1 MEGMHFLRD
10 LLIAFAVAGGV
21 VLLFNRLRLPSVVG
35 LLTAGIIAGPHGL
48 GLIRDGENIHTLAE
62 IGVVILLFAVGLEF
76 SLPRLVGMSRLMARV
91 GIPQVLVCV
100 ACGIAATWA
109 FFGDIRPAV
118 FAGMLLAMSSTAIV
132 FKLLTDRGELASP
145 QGNVAAAVLLFQD
158 LLVVACMVMLPLL
171 SIKGGNDDAIP
182 AWQSVVLGA
191 VVVGAMLLGGRY
203 LLPWLL
209 FQVVRAHNREL
220 FLIAIV
226 LVCLGSAA
234 LTGSMG
240 WSLALGAFLAG
251 LALSESEYATETLA
265 EVLPFRDTLSSLF
278 FVSVG
283 MLLDLRFVLTHPVL
297 VTVLVVAVVAIKLIA
312 GGLPVVLAG
321 YPLRTAVLTG
331 LSLAQIGE
339 FSFILADRGL
349 AFEILNRD
357 QYQAFL
363 AVAVLTIALT
373 PGLISVGPRFA
384 TFLEQMPIPER
395 WRTGHSQAVVGPE
408 AVATKGH
415 VVIVGYG
422 LNGRN
427 LARVLRATDIPYMVL
442 ELNPETVRQ
451 ARARGEPVYYGD
463 CTRPAV
469 LEHLGVANARMFVV
483 AISDPT
489 SSRRAVQLA
498 RRSNSRLHILVRT
511 RYLAE
516 VPELRR
522 LGANAIIPEEFE
534 TSVEIFARVLR
545 EYEVPQNLIL
555 NLVERVREDQYE
567 VLRDLKLPS
576 IRVVLPH
583 RDVLE
588 RLEIGSCWIRNSSPV
603 VGKSIGELRLRSVTG
618 ATLVSVRRHGK
629 LILNPG
635 PDLRFEAD
643 DTAIFL
649 GDKSQMN
656 RAICMLDPEIAKAP
670 TEKDRDQARS
680 DSKVTKGNA
689 PKVEG

>member
-1 MEGMHFLRD
+1 MDGMHFLRD

-21 VLLFNRLRLPSVVG
+21 VLLFNRIRIPSVVG
-35 LLTAGIIAGPHGL
+35 LLTAGIVVGPHGL
-48 GLIRDGENIHTLAE
+48 GLIREGENIHTLAE

-91 GIPQVLVCV
+91 GAPQVLVCV
-100 ACGIAATWA
+100 AVGIAATWTY
-109 FFGDIRPAV
+109 FGDVRPAI

-158 LLVVACMVMLPLL
+158 LLVVACMVLLPMLSVKPAAD
-171 SIKGGNDDAIP
+171 KAMP
-182 AWQSVVLGA
+182 AWQSLVLGTI
-191 VVVGAMLLGGRY
+191 VVSAMLLGGRY

-209 FQVVRAHNREL
+209 FQVVRTHNREL
-220 FLIAIV
+220 FLISLV

-234 LTGSMG
+234 LTGAMG

-278 FVSVG
+278 FISVG
-283 MLLDLRFVLTHPVL
+283 MLLDVRFVLTHPVL
-297 VTVLVVAVVAIKLIA
+297 VPVLVVAVVAVKLLA

-339 FSFILADRGL
+339 FSFILAERGL
-349 AFEILNRD
+349 KLEILNHD
-357 QYQAFL
+357 QYQVFL
-363 AVAVLTIALT
+363 AAAVLTIALT
-373 PGLISVGPRFA
+373 PGMIALGPRIA
-384 TFLEQMPIPER
+384 TYLEQMPLPER
-395 WRTGHSQAVVGPE
+395 WHKGHSHAFVSPKAEV
-408 AVATKGH
+408 TKGH

-442 ELNPETVRQ
+442 ELNPETVRR

-511 RYLAE
+511 AYLAE
-516 VPELRR
+516 V
-522 LGANAIIPEEFE
+522 
-534 TSVEIFARVLR
+534 
-545 EYEVPQNLIL
+545 
-555 NLVERVREDQYE
+555 
-567 VLRDLKLPS
+567 
-576 IRVVLPH
+576 
-583 RDVLE
+583 
-588 RLEIGSCWIRNSSPV
+588 
-603 VGKSIGELRLRSVTG
+603 
-618 ATLVSVRRHGK
+618 
-629 LILNPG
+629 
-635 PDLRFEAD
+635 
-643 DTAIFL
+643 
-649 GDKSQMN
+649 
-656 RAICMLDPEIAKAP
+656 
-670 TEKDRDQARS
+670 
-680 DSKVTKGNA
+680 
-689 PKVEG
+689 

>member
-10 LLIAFAVAGGV
+10 LLIAFAVAGV
-21 VLLFNRLRLPSVVG
+21 VILLFNRLRFPSVVG
-35 LLTAGIIAGPHGL
+35 LLTAGIVVGPHGL
-48 GLIRDGENIHTLAE
+48 GLIREEENIHTLAG
-62 IGVVILLFAVGLEF
+62 IGVVILLFTVGLEF

-91 GIPQVLVCV
+91 GCPQVLVCV
-100 ACGIAATWA
+100 AVGMAGTWA
-109 FFGDIRPAV
+109 YFGDIRPAI

-132 FKLLTDRGELASP
+132 FKLLTDRGELSSP

-158 LLVVACMVMLPLL
+158 LLVVACMVLLPML
-171 SIKGGNDDAIP
+171 SIKPADPNAMP
-182 AWQSVVLGA
+182 AWQSLVLGA
-191 VVVGAMLLGGRY
+191 VVVAAMLLGGRY
-203 LLPWLL
+203 LLPWIL
-209 FQVVRAHNREL
+209 FQVIRTQNREL
-220 FLIAIV
+220 FLITLV

-234 LTGSMG
+234 LTGAMN

-278 FVSVG
+278 FISVG
-283 MLLDLRFVLTHPVL
+283 MLLDMRFVLTHPLLVAALVL
-297 VTVLVVAVVAIKLIA
+297 AVIVIKLLA
-312 GGLPVVLAG
+312 GGLPVVFAG

-331 LSLAQIGE
+331 VALAQIGE
-339 FSFILADRGL
+339 FSFILAERGL
-349 AFEILNRD
+349 ELEILNRD
-357 QYQAFL
+357 QYQSFL

-373 PGLISVGPRFA
+373 PALISAGPRIA
-384 TFLEQMPIPER
+384 DFLERLPIPAR
-395 WRTGHSQAVVGPE
+395 WRSGRSQGLGVTEPVSAN
-408 AVATKGH
+408 GH

-427 LARVLRATDIPYMVL
+427 LARVLRATDIPYTVL

-451 ARARGEPVYYGD
+451 ARASGEPVYYGD

-469 LEHLGVANARMFVV
+469 LEHLKVANARMFVV

-498 RRSNSRLHILVRT
+498 RRLNSRLHILVRT
-511 RYLAE
+511 RYLSE

-545 EYEVPQNLIL
+545 EYEVPQNLIF
-555 NLVERVREDQYE
+555 NLVARVREDQYE
-567 VLRDLKLPS
+567 VLRDLKLPTM
-576 IRVVLPH
+576 RMVLPH

-588 RLEIGSCWIRNSSPV
+588 RLEIASCWIRSSSPV
-603 VGKSIGELRLRSVTG
+603 VGKTVGELRLRSVTG
-618 ATLVSVRRHGK
+618 ATLVSVRRAGK

-656 RAICMLDPEIAKAP
+656 RAMCMLDPELAKGIGKDGEGSKESS
-670 TEKDRDQARS
+670 EK
-680 DSKVTKGNA
+680 TNG
-689 PKVEG
+689 